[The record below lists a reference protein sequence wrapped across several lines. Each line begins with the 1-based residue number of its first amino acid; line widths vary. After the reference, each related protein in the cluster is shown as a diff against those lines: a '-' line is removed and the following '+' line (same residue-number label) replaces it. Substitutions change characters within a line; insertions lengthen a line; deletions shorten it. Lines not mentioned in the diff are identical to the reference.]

1 MIHLRKCFALV
12 NGKIYLSYS
21 PLKTSESLVV
31 AGGKVLFTGSKP
43 DTLMISKLLECDL
56 IDLRGKIVL
65 PGFVDAHAH
74 LDGVGMYLN
83 TIDLRGVKSIE
94 ELKERV
100 KRFAS
105 KAGSWVFGHGW
116 DQELFVDGR
125 WPTRWDLDEV
135 VSDKPVLLTRVC
147 GHAAVLNTRAMEIT
161 GLISSDLP
169 HVLRNEKGEVTGVV
183 KEEALEIA
191 RKKFRES
198 LTLGDHKKFLENA
211 IKYAASLGV
220 TTIGFVSVN
229 DVTLKALEELRS
241 EGKLLIR
248 VRAYLNPGKDNEVL
262 LTLKKLGVRSGFG
275 DDYLKIQG
283 IKIFV
288 DGSLGARTAL
298 LTEPYSDAPDTR
310 GSQLVDEK
318 TLEILVNEVHEAG
331 LQLAIHAIGDA
342 AIDLVLRAYSG
353 LHDLRKSRHRI
364 EHASIVRP
372 DQISKIRDL
381 GIPLVI
387 QPHFIITDWWVLKR
401 LGESRATW
409 VYPFKTLINSGIL
422 LGISTDSPVE
432 PLNPW
437 ETVYAAVTRGEYE
450 DIELSKLTPHEKLS
464 LTESLHSYT
473 QGSAYALGEE
483 NNVGTLEVGKFADF
497 IVVDKDPYVVDEK
510 TLREIKV
517 LATYV
522 GGVKVYE
529 YEDLYIMK

>member
-1 MIHLRKCFALV
+1 MIYLRRCSALI
-12 NGKIYLSYS
+12 NGKIYLSYN
-21 PLKTSESLVV
+21 PLKTSESLVIT
-31 AGGKVLFTGSKP
+31 GGRVIFAGSKP
-43 DTLMISKLLECDL
+43 DALIISKLLGCDL
-56 IDLRGKIVL
+56 IDLGGKIVL
-65 PGFVDAHAH
+65 PGFVDAHVH
-74 LDGVGMYLN
+74 LDSIGTYLS

-100 KRFAS
+100 KKFAS
-105 KAGSWVFGHGW
+105 KASSWIFGHGW
-116 DQELFVDGR
+116 DQELFEDGR

-161 GLISSDLP
+161 GLISSDSP

-183 KEEALEIA
+183 EEEALEVA

-198 LTLGDHKKFLENA
+198 LTLEDHKKFLENA

-220 TTIGFVSVN
+220 TTVGFVSVN

-262 LTLKKLGVRSGFG
+262 LALKKLGIRSGFG
-275 DDYLKIQG
+275 DDYLKIRG

-310 GSQLVDEK
+310 GSQLIDK
-318 TLEILVNEVHEAG
+318 RTLEKLVNEVHEAG

-342 AIDLVLRAYSG
+342 AIDLVLQACSG
-353 LHDLRKSRHRI
+353 IRELRKFRHRI
-364 EHASIVRP
+364 EHASVVRP

-381 GIPLVI
+381 GIPLII
-387 QPHFIITDWWVLKR
+387 QPHFIVTDWWVLKR
-401 LGESRATW
+401 LGESRVAW

-450 DIELSKLTPHEKLS
+450 GVELSKLTPHEKLS
-464 LTESLHSYT
+464 LTELLYSYT

-497 IVVDKDPYVVDEK
+497 IVVDKDPYTTDEK

-522 GGVKVYE
+522 GGVKIYE
-529 YEDLYIMK
+529 KY